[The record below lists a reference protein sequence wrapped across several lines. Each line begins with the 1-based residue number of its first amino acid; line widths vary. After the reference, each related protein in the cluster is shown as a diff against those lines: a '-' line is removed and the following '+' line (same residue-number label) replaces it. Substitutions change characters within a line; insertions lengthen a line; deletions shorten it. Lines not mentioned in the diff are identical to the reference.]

1 MQYIGGGTEEAGC
14 IFCNR
19 LAANDDVASLIL
31 FRAEHAFGIMNLF
44 PYNTGHLMLVP
55 NEHVASPESADP
67 ATLAELGSMLRPT
80 LRAVRR
86 ALGCHGFNIGYN
98 VGPVAGA
105 GIADHVHQHVVP
117 RWSGDANFLPVLA
130 STKVLP
136 ELIPVT
142 YAKIRAELRREL
154 ASQPAGVAS
163 VRVVV
168 PAHDDSAILVRADAH
183 GLRLPVASPA
193 PDEPIWRAALL
204 AVEELPGGKQIA
216 GWAGPARTDAP
227 GPTALGLELID
238 KPDSVPAGWHVLPVD
253 QAASLAD
260 PTDQQV
266 LSNLIESK
274 ST

>member
-1 MQYIGGGTEEAGC
+1 MQYIGGDTEEEGC

-31 FRAEHAFGIMNLF
+31 FRASHAFGIMNLF

-55 NEHVASPESADP
+55 NEHVSSPESADP
-67 ATLAELGSMLRPT
+67 TTLANLGTLLRPT

-105 GIADHVHQHVVP
+105 GIADHVHEHVVP
-117 RWSGDANFLPVLA
+117 RWSGDANFMPVLA
-130 STKVLP
+130 NTKVLP

-154 ASQPAGVAS
+154 APQPPDFAS
-163 VRVVV
+163 VRVAVL
-168 PAHDDSAILVRADAH
+168 AHDDTAILVRADPE
-183 GLRLPVASPA
+183 GLRLPLASSA
-193 PDEPIWRAALL
+193 SDEPIWRAALR
-204 AVEELPGGKQIA
+204 AADEIPGAKQLA
-216 GWAGPARTDAP
+216 GWAGPIQTDAP
-227 GPTALGLELID
+227 GPTALGLQLLD
-238 KPDSVPAGWHVLPVD
+238 KPASVPAGWHWLPLN
-253 QAASLAD
+253 QTASLAD

-266 LSNLIESK
+266 LSNLFESDP
-274 ST
+274 T